1 MAAAWALV
9 IGAAALTGPWR
20 RDPLGPF
27 GVICLLTLVVL
38 ATDVMTG
45 SRLQLQT
52 PFGLSLLEAGR
63 FYGIGNEA
71 LGIYGVTALFAAG
84 WLALLALRRYPS
96 SRRPALLAVAVIG
109 VFAVF
114 ASGWPG
120 FGGKV
125 GGTIAM
131 VPCFL
136 LLAAAVAGI
145 RLSWRLVLLVA
156 VSGLALFAVFALISY
171 FTPATGPSDIGSFAG
186 GTVHGHSGALLLRKI
201 NSNLGSLSVSAVSPL
216 MPIVV
221 VVTGL
226 MLWRPAWFRLKTIPL
241 AYAALPLLRPFW
253 GCCGWC
259 RCSAGSP
266 TTPGSSCRPLRRRW
280 RCRSASRSP
289 RLPPTRIGGTLS
301 WYCRRRIPRLTNRWP
316 ARVKQ
321 KVTCAIPAIANCRRA
336 VPAHHLAPE
345 GDRRRARTRPGGAI
359 LAANHQS
366 VVDSVFLPLMLDRPV
381 TFSAKAEYFTASGPA
396 ARLWAAYLKA
406 TNQLQ
411 MDRDGP
417 RAAQDTLDAAL
428 VLLRAGNLFGI
439 YPEGT
444 RSPDGRLYRGRP
456 GVGYLALKSGL
467 PVIPVAILGTRRV
480 LPPGRVVPRPGRIE
494 VRIGAPLQF
503 PPELT
508 AGPPGKARRLI
519 AEQVISAIQKLSGQE
534 YVHMFASDR
543 KAELTAASQG

>member
-1 MAAAWALV
+1 MQYQLSRIVA
-9 IGAAALTGPWR
+9 
-20 RDPLGPF
+20 GPF
-27 GVICLLTLVVL
+27 LHTI
-38 ATDVMTG
+38 
-45 SRLQLQT
+45 
-52 PFGLSLLEAGR
+52 
-63 FYGIGNEA
+63 
-71 LGIYGVTALFAAG
+71 
-84 WLALLALRRYPS
+84 W
-96 SRRPALLAVAVIG
+96 RP
-109 VFAVF
+109 
-114 ASGWPG
+114 
-120 FGGKV
+120 K
-125 GGTIAM
+125 
-131 VPCFL
+131 
-136 LLAAAVAGI
+136 
-145 RLSWRLVLLVA
+145 
-156 VSGLALFAVFALISY
+156 
-171 FTPATGPSDIGSFAG
+171 
-186 GTVHGHSGALLLRKI
+186 
-201 NSNLGSLSVSAVSPL
+201 
-216 MPIVV
+216 
-221 VVTGL
+221 VTG
-226 MLWRPAWFRLKTIPL
+226 AEH
-241 AYAALPLLRPFW
+241 
-253 GCCGWC
+253 
-259 RCSAGSP
+259 
-266 TTPGSSCRPLRRRW
+266 
-280 RCRSASRSP
+280 
-289 RLPPTRIGGTLS
+289 
-301 WYCRRRIPRLTNRWP
+301 
-316 ARVKQ
+316 
-321 KVTCAIPAIANCRRA
+321 
-336 VPAHHLAPE
+336 VPAA
-345 GDRRRARTRPGGAI
+345 GGAI